1 MRFVGWNTRDIR
13 RPGALWLAVC
23 GGLGILLGLLGSA
36 GVTAEENPGKPVYNT
51 QDPNDH
57 PPAPEEA
64 LQLMTLPE
72 GFRATLF
79 AAEPDINQPVSLA
92 FDDRGRMWVAEFY
105 TYAGRGFDG
114 DLRDRI
120 LILEDSTGDG
130 RHDRRTVFWSG
141 GNRLTSVL
149 PGSGGCWILNAGTL
163 AWLPDENGDDIPD
176 GPPRVVLD
184 GFDQNQVG
192 HNIVNGLMWGPD
204 GWIYGRHGIQ
214 ATSVV
219 GPPDAPPN
227 QRTAIN
233 CSIWRYHPVEQRF
246 EVVTAGTTN
255 PWGLDYNQHGEFF
268 FNNVIGHAWHA
279 IPGARFKR
287 MYGADFNPHYYELID
302 QHADH
307 YHWDNTASWQ
317 NSREDNGVHGKLG
330 GGHSHCGGMIYL
342 GDNWPDEYLGHLFM
356 CNTHG
361 RRVNRDIPERV
372 GSGYVLRHGEDL
384 IFANQPWFRGV
395 SLVYGP
401 DGGVYVSDWT
411 DLGECHDADGVHRT
425 SGRIFKITYG
435 APSRKFTGN
444 LAEASA
450 AELAEWQLHKNEWFV
465 RHSRRILRD
474 RYLRGEDV
482 APAVVKLQQ
491 QFTRGEDAVQ
501 QLRALWTLYSVG
513 QFPVESQLELL
524 SHENEHLRVWGVRL
538 LMDSAEIPDDIA
550 RRLTAHA
557 EGEPSSFVRLY
568 LASALPKMPAAERW
582 NLAEHLCQH
591 AEDAE
596 DHNLP
601 LMLWFGIEPLVQGD
615 PERAAR
621 LLDSTP
627 IPLIRRFLARRM
639 MHEHG
644 KDERIGPLLTTLLRT
659 HKDVDFRE
667 VVLQGMTE
675 ATRGWK
681 SSPAPPQ
688 WRELSAA
695 LEQEKHGAIAE
706 KVRELSVV
714 FGDGRA
720 LEQLRETVLD
730 PSAAPLAR
738 TQALRMLVTSRPEGT
753 LQVLQRVLNDRVLE
767 DVAAEGLAAFDD
779 EKTPTLLLNRYRVLK
794 QLGREAVINT
804 LCSRP
809 AYARRLLQAVQEEK
823 IPAEAISPAQ
833 ARQIASFENPDLL
846 ALLEEVWGLLQ
857 TTDAAKQARQ
867 TELKQKLTPDVLA
880 QADLHNGRRLYD
892 QTCASCHRLFDGGK
906 EIGPTLTGSN
916 RDNLDYLL
924 ENMLSPSAVV
934 PRQYRIS
941 TVVLANGRVLNG
953 LVASETERTLSLQT
967 EKELLNID
975 RDDVELI
982 KPSNLSLMPEG
993 QLDKLSLEQI
1003 RDLIAYLQSPR
1014 QIPVEPE
1021 P

>member
-1 MRFVGWNTRDIR
+1 MGQAGWGEGNIR
-13 RPGALWLAVC
+13 RHASVLLVIGWELAV
-23 GGLGILLGLLGSA
+23 LLGLCFAAEG
-36 GVTAEENPGKPVYNT
+36 TAQENPGKPIYNT
-51 QDPNDH
+51 QDPHDH
-57 PPAPEEA
+57 PPTPQEA
-64 LQLMTLPE
+64 LELMTLPE
-72 GFRATLF
+72 GFQATLF

-114 DLRDRI
+114 ELRDRI
-120 LILEDSTGDG
+120 IILEDSTGDG
-130 RHDRRTVFWSG
+130 QHDRRTVFWAE

-176 GPPRVVLD
+176 GPPQVVLD

-204 GWIYGRHGIQ
+204 GWIYARHGIQ
-214 ATSVV
+214 ATSLV
-219 GPPDAPPN
+219 GHPDVPPN

-233 CSIWRYHPVEQRF
+233 CSIWRYHPEEQRF

-268 FNNVIGHAWHA
+268 FTNNVIGHAWHA

-342 GDNWPDEYLGHLFM
+342 GDNWPDEYRGHLFM

-361 RRVNRDIPERV
+361 RRVNRDIPERQ
-372 GSGYVLRHGEDL
+372 GSGYVLRHSEDL

-395 SLVYGP
+395 SLIYGP

-425 SGRIFKITYG
+425 SGRIFKITHG
-435 APSRKFTGN
+435 NPARQFSGN
-444 LAEASA
+444 LAESSA
-450 AELAEWQLHKNEWFV
+450 TELAEYHSHKNEWFV
-465 RHSRRILRD
+465 RHARRILRD
-474 RYLRGEDV
+474 RHLRGEDV
-482 APAVVKLQQ
+482 SPAIEILQQ
-491 QFTRGEDAVQ
+491 QFVRGEDAVQ
-501 QLRALWTLYSVG
+501 QLRAVWTLYSME
-513 QFPVESQLELL
+513 QFPTQSQLELL
-524 SHENEHLRVWGVRL
+524 AHENEHLRVWGVRL
-538 LMDSAEIPDDIA
+538 LMDSAEIPRDIV
-550 RRLTAHA
+550 RRLVRHA
-557 EGEPSSFVRLY
+557 QGEQSPFVRLY
-568 LASALPKMPAAERW
+568 LASSLSKMPPEERW
-582 NLAEHLCQH
+582 DLAEQLCVH
-591 AEDAE
+591 TEDAE

-601 LMLWFGIEPLVQGD
+601 LMLWFGMEPLVAD
-615 PERAAR
+615 NPDRAAR
-621 LLDSTP
+621 LLESTQ

-639 MHEHG
+639 MHEHE
-644 KDERIGPLLTTLLRT
+644 KDKRIGPLLTAALSGRQEG
-659 HKDVDFRE
+659 DFQAAI
-667 VVLQGMTE
+667 LQGMTE

-681 SSPAPPQ
+681 SSPAPPG
-688 WRELSAA
+688 WTELSTR
-695 LEQEKHGAIAE
+695 LENSPRPEIAE
-706 KVRELSVV
+706 RVRELSVV

-720 LEQLRETVLD
+720 MEHLHKTVLD
-730 PSAAPLAR
+730 ASATPIDR
-738 TQALRMLVTSRPEGT
+738 MQALRILISSRPEGT
-753 LQVLQRVLNDRVLE
+753 LALLQRTLNDRVLE
-767 DVAAEGLAAFDD
+767 EVAAAGLAAFDD

-794 QLGREAVINT
+794 QQGREAAINT

-809 AYARRLLQAVQEEK
+809 AYARALLRAVREEK
-823 IPAEAISPAQ
+823 IPAEAISPTQ
-833 ARQIASFENPDLL
+833 ARQIASFEDAELL
-846 ALLEEVWGLLQ
+846 ALLEEVWGILQ
-857 TTDAAKQARQ
+857 STDAEKLARQ
-867 TELKQKLTPDVLA
+867 AELKQQLTPDVLS
-880 QADLHNGRRLYD
+880 QANLHNGRRLYD
-892 QTCASCHRLFDGGK
+892 QTCASCHRLFDAGK
-906 EIGPTLTGSN
+906 EIGPNLTGSN

-934 PRQYRIS
+934 PRQYRLS
-941 TVVLANGRVLNG
+941 TVVLTNGRVLNG
-953 LVASETERTLSLQT
+953 LIATQTERTLTLQT
-967 EKELLNID
+967 EKELLDID
-975 RDDVELI
+975 QEDVELI

-1003 RDLIAYLQSPR
+1003 RDLVAYLQAPR
-1014 QIPVEPE
+1014 QIPLEP
-1021 P
+1021 